1 MAGFD
6 AGTVVEPLDYT
17 FEPYVPGCK
26 GSVKEPDDKQIAG
39 YMAGTRQMISDFR
52 GRLPDEVLGGGGGIT
67 AVLDA
72 VETLDVGVLTDFT
85 EAMAEVAA
93 ALCSGRPS
101 KEDILG
107 LPPRRRAH
115 FYAWLQREV
124 MSPEAAP
131 GGGKSQVKNLRS
143 VAAG

>member
-1 MAGFD
+1 MAGFN
-6 AGTVVEPLDYT
+6 AAAVVEALDYT
-17 FEPYVPGCK
+17 FEPYAPGCT
-26 GSVKEPDDKQIAG
+26 GSVREPDDKQIAD
-39 YMAGTRQMISDFR
+39 YMAATRQMVNDFR
-52 GRLPDEVLGGGGGIT
+52 GRLPDELIGGATTIT
-67 AVLDA
+67 SVLDG
-72 VETLDVGVLTDFT
+72 VENLDVTVMAEFT
-85 EAMAEVAA
+85 GAMAEVAA
-93 ALCSGRPS
+93 ALCSGTPS
-101 KEDILG
+101 KEDILK